1 MNIIIERET
10 QFGELR
16 VWIIEVR
23 KTKDLLYL
31 SLGVALLACLAW
43 FCAHCCLCCVA
54 MVMHHFL
61 ACLRADNWCFLLSF
75 GREYMYLHLG
85 GSCC

>member
-1 MNIIIERET
+1 MNIIIECEI

-43 FCAHCCLCCVA
+43 YCAHCCLCCVA

-61 ACLRADNWCFLLSF
+61 ACLRADNWCFFVVFWEGIRVSA
-75 GREYMYLHLG
+75 LG